1 MKRILISMLIVGS
14 LLTACVVAPGGRGG
28 GVIIAPLL
36 PPVVVLDV
44 EPYYFYGDFHYHYL
58 NDRWFYSKSRRGP
71 WAELPRDRYPREVRF
86 KRQDKRQDRSQGH
99 DKRDRDRYHDDRRY

>member
-1 MKRILISMLIVGS
+1 MKRILISTLIAGA
-14 LLTACVVAPGGRGG
+14 LLTACVVVPGGRGGHHSG

-44 EPYYFYGDFHYHYL
+44 EPYYFYSDFHYHYL
-58 NDRWFYSKSRRGP
+58 NGRWYYSKSRRGP

-86 KRQDKRQDRSQGH
+86 KKHDRRQDRY
-99 DKRDRDRYHDDRRY
+99 RDHDDRLYR